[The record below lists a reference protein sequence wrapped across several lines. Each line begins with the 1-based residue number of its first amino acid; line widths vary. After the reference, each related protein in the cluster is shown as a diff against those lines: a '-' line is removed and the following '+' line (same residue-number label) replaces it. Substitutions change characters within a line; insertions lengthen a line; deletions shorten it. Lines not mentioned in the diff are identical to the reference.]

1 MDKPLALKIQEFQ
14 KATTSVIE
22 QSGLPIYILKYQ
34 IKDLLAEIEKLE
46 NDFAQKELQEYYQS
60 QQQNAEEP
68 PTEEA
73 PSE

>member
-14 KATTSVIE
+14 KAMTSVIE

-60 QQQNAEEP
+60 QQQTAEESP
-68 PTEEA
+68 KEEA

>member
-1 MDKPLALKIQEFQ
+1 MDKPLVLKIQEFQ
-14 KATTSVIE
+14 KAMTSVIE

-60 QQQNAEEP
+60 QQQTAEESP
-68 PTEEA
+68 KEEA